1 MFASISPFGK
11 RKKKGKQSDLHL
23 CPSHSTPI
31 SWSSKK
37 NESRCRLLPV
47 RASFLRAAV
56 SVYCRSAQVQTLQ
69 GLQAVIAG
77 TNLCR
82 FLLILLSVKCVMD
95 GHYENGSTSYAR
107 WHSRLR
113 LLVWSTPIYVGLVVS
128 TSVRLAKVCASLEC
142 S

>member
-1 MFASISPFGK
+1 MFASVSPFGK
-11 RKKKGKQSDLHL
+11 RKKRESKVIFIFVRRIQH
-23 CPSHSTPI
+23 PSLGLP
-31 SWSSKK
+31 K
-37 NESRCRLLPV
+37 RMRVDVVLPV

-56 SVYCRSAQVQTLQ
+56 SVCCRSAQVQTLQ

-107 WHSRLR
+107 RHSRLR
-113 LLVWSTPIYVGLVVS
+113 LLVWSTPTYVGLVVS
-128 TSVRLAKVCASLEC
+128 TSARLAKVCASLEC